1 MNKKHMIGW
10 AAFVAALG
18 LSVAVPIGYALAQY
32 SEIVTTQAG
41 AITAM
46 SIIAGVFA
54 ARYVLYRLKMTAQD
68 GYGLSKEVAREMRYF
83 FPLLLFLGVVMA
95 IETNV
100 AGISDVVRVTLIMN
114 LLAAPLRLTSYR
126 LSKRYENDT
135 AGHKL
140 SKHLL

>member
-18 LSVAVPIGYALAQY
+18 LSVAVPIGYALAKY
-32 SEIVTTQAG
+32 SDIVTTQAG

-46 SIIAGVFA
+46 SIIALVFA
-54 ARYVLYRLKMTAQD
+54 ARYILYRLKMTAQD
-68 GYGLSKEVAREMRYF
+68 GYGMSKEMARELRYF
-83 FPLLLFLGVVMA
+83 FPLLIFLAIVMA

-114 LLAAPLRLTSYR
+114 LLAAPLRLVSYR
-126 LSKRYENDT
+126 LSKRYDNDT
-135 AGHKL
+135 GTQKL
-140 SKHLL
+140 TRFLL